1 MHYVDVLT
9 SYVYLFVHA
18 CAADE
23 MMQPWD
29 ERGCHQRNGPKQF
42 TTCAKCGHEKIMW
55 FEKGAIEAKNKVLK
69 KNYDKEMV
77 QYNAKTMAGKK
88 PKTKPSLKQDPL
100 LIRCCCSQNC
110 AAVYGGTCTNL

>member
-1 MHYVDVLT
+1 
-9 SYVYLFVHA
+9 
-18 CAADE
+18 
-23 MMQPWD
+23 
-29 ERGCHQRNGPKQF
+29 
-42 TTCAKCGHEKIMW
+42 MW